1 MPDLVYCFPEGK
13 PMIYYCE
20 KCRFLFSRSGEVE
33 NCPDCGSPRIRF
45 AGEEEI
51 AEYKKRLDQPEKI
64 WQ

>member
-1 MPDLVYCFPEGK
+1 
-13 PMIYYCE
+13 MIYYCE